1 MPIKQSAKK
10 YLRASRRRAA
20 QNAKIKK
27 TFKDAVKKLCKLATA
42 GKIEEAKKMF
52 PSVQKALDKAAKAG
66 VITKNTAA
74 RKKSRLV
81 KLLKKLQEKPVS

>member
-10 YLRASRRRAA
+10 YLRASRKRAA

-27 TFKDAVKKLCKLATA
+27 TFKEAVKKISDLAKA
-42 GKIEEAKKMF
+42 GKIEDAKKMF
-52 PSVQKALDKAAKAG
+52 PSVQKALDKAAKVG
-66 VITKNTAA
+66 IITKNTAA

-81 KLLKKLQEKPVS
+81 KMMKKAGK

>member
-10 YLRASRRRAA
+10 YLRASRKRAA
-20 QNAKIKK
+20 QNAKIKI
-27 TFKDAVKKLCKLATA
+27 TFKEAVKKISDLAKA
-42 GKIEEAKKMF
+42 GKIEDAKKMF
-52 PSVQKALDKAAKAG
+52 PSVQKALDKAAKVG

-81 KLLKKLQEKPVS
+81 KMMKKAGK